1 MESSKFLDKPTYN
14 IGSTNPPPQL
24 IPDDDDSLTDSSVSV
39 SGGDILLNNEL
50 ESVQPPEPLSP

>member
-1 MESSKFLDKPTYN
+1 MDKPTYN